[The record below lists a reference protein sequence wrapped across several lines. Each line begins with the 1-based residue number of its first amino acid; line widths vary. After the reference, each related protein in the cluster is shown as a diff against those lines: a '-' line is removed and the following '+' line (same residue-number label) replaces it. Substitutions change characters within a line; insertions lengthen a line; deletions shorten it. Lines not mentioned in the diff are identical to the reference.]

1 MINAHLFT
9 ARDIM
14 ATKLV
19 TLSPETS
26 IFDAITMLLKN
37 KFSGAPVVE
46 KDGTL
51 CGVLSEKDCM
61 RVLAGGSYD
70 HRDGEELISVA
81 AFMSRHLI
89 TIKLD
94 DGIYHIVDTFDK
106 HNVRRLPVVENGRL
120 VGQVSRRDVLRA
132 HAVLRSAASGGPPGA
147 QELLQRHG
155 ARGVGAGGE
164 AEAVGGSVQA
174 PLSRRLT
181 RQSQPL
187 LNAVARRSRRLK
199 RARGVR
205 PSLEQ
210 FESSLFEVWIEG
222 ERAANRGSPHHF
234 EARAVHEAEVLLLT
248 DPHDLDRWK
257 HVEGE
262 GPERSDAQ
270 SMPHQRRGFHH
281 DVVGSQQSLLLF
293 QLGPPDRRRFVV
305 VPVIPI
311 DQGVERRSIDEYAH
325 SR

>member
-120 VGQVSRRDVLRA
+120 VGQVSRRDVLR
-132 HAVLRSAASGGPPGA
+132 GIKKMED
-147 QELLQRHG
+147 ELMQYY
-155 ARGVGAGGE
+155 A
-164 AEAVGGSVQA
+164 
-174 PLSRRLT
+174 
-181 RQSQPL
+181 QPL
-187 LNAVARRSRRLK
+187 PVDRRAPRSFFSVT
-199 RARGVR
+199 G
-205 PSLEQ
+205 
-210 FESSLFEVWIEG
+210 
-222 ERAANRGSPHHF
+222 
-234 EARAVHEAEVLLLT
+234 HEASELGAKL
-248 DPHDLDRWK
+248 
-257 HVEGE
+257 
-262 GPERSDAQ
+262 
-270 SMPHQRRGFHH
+270 RR
-281 DVVGSQQSLLLF
+281 
-293 QLGPPDRRRFVV
+293 
-305 VPVIPI
+305 
-311 DQGVERRSIDEYAH
+311 
-325 SR
+325 